1 MFYGRLDSWSAA
13 TRPDV
18 QSGGAGGGAGRLGVG
33 GGGRRRAF
41 GAGGPLRWSKKAAER
56 CETLEIRYP
65 TGCFN
70 FE

>member
-33 GGGRRRAF
+33 GGV
-41 GAGGPLRWSKKAAER
+41 GAEPLVQEDR
-56 CETLEIRYP
+56 
-65 TGCFN
+65 
-70 FE
+70 